1 MTFLD
6 RLYSPK
12 CDFTQNQSGGKVI
25 KFQQSQALTSHYESF
40 WSIVTEMFIFSGL
53 GSEVALLC
61 SSCNESFLHPW
72 DLLVHVQKAHSLQIY
87 EESADGELLTSVVGV
102 GINVDGSDV
111 MPGGGVGGPPPGVLL
126 EPGAKSV

>member
-1 MTFLD
+1 M
-6 RLYSPK
+6 
-12 CDFTQNQSGGKVI
+12 VI
-25 KFQQSQALTSHYESF
+25 HISNLIE
-40 WSIVTEMFIFSGL
+40 IFNFPGL